1 MMWHVRRSG
10 RPNKIIQTD
19 KPVALFASMIA
30 LFYDDAFLAKGY
42 DGRLKPNSPNCGMCR
57 DSPNCGMCRASQ
69 VKLSR

>member
-30 LFYDDAFLAKGY
+30 VFYDDAVMANGY
-42 DGRLKPNSPNCGMCR
+42 GGTIGPYSPHCGR
-57 DSPNCGMCRASQ
+57 CRASQ
-69 VKLSR
+69 VKLNR